1 MLAEAMVGE
10 FARSF
15 AGVGPDDAERLAD
28 AFAFENCI
36 IREPLAAILRQPARI
51 PPR

>member
-15 AGVGPDDAERLAD
+15 EGVGPDDAERLAD
-28 AFAFENCI
+28 AFAFENCHV
-36 IREPLAAILRQPARI
+36 REPLAAILRRSVSAT
-51 PPR
+51 PR